1 MLRKSRILCILL
13 ALSMILSMLAGCTQD
28 GNKEEAPP
36 VNEGKETNEG
46 TNDESDYSY
55 HWKLATTEPQDYYMV
70 QLSQKFIDEVNER
83 TGGKVTGEVFASG
96 QLGNLVGALEGLDM
110 GNVDIVMDG
119 ISSLSEVDKMFN
131 VFGIAYLYDS
141 KDHQYNFW
149 DNNFEE
155 VTDIIAEESGYRL
168 VTVIDGLNRNVASKK
183 PLNNLQDFQGLK
195 IRVPTITSYMR
206 VWELLGTA
214 PIAMSLNEVY
224 SSLQTGVIEAQ
235 ENDIAMTN
243 NLGFYEVAPYAVMAE
258 HVPYEASLYFSEKT
272 FKSYPEELQ
281 QIILE
286 VGNEIMLESRE
297 MISKIEKESL
307 AKMEKDGVTIIRPD
321 LTEFREATKGMRD
334 EYSYAKPILDLID
347 KAKSE

>member
-1 MLRKSRILCILL
+1 MLRKNRILCILL
-13 ALSMILSMLAGCTQD
+13 ALSMILAMITGCTQ
-28 GNKEEAPP
+28 NSTKEETPAGSTGS
-36 VNEGKETNEG
+36 N
-46 TNDESDYSY
+46 NDSDYSY

-70 QLSQKFIDEVNER
+70 QLSQRFIDEVNKR

-119 ISSLSEVDKMFN
+119 ISSLSEVNQMFN

-141 KDHQYNFW
+141 KEHQYNFW

-155 VTDIIAEESGYRL
+155 VTDIIAEGSGYRL
-168 VTVIDGLNRNVASKK
+168 VTVIDGLNRNVACKK
-183 PLNNLQDFQGLK
+183 PLNNFQDFKGLK

-243 NLGFYEVAPYAVMAE
+243 NLGFYEVAPYAVMTE
-258 HVPYEASLYFSEKT
+258 HVPYEASLYFNEKA

-286 VGNEIMLESRE
+286 VGRDIMLESRE
-297 MISKIEKESL
+297 MISNIEKEAL

-321 LTEFREATKGMRD
+321 LTEFREATKSMRD

-347 KAKSE
+347 KAKVE